1 MWPSWPQVF
10 LLIVAT
16 AIGLAPGTRK
26 AMKAIKNN
34 QAVFPCDVCG
44 LTFTKPLEWER
55 HVNGRRHLINME
67 KWVPPEAMYLEYST
81 SAPLWASSTKAAPSK
96 KTRDDYKQEK
106 RNKEEHRE
114 PGQELQTLEQ
124 EQEQEQHARQR
135 QEELTLNVSKLWS
148 NDELSTLQFKFRATC
163 LHPSTMM
170 KHLQPHQKC
179 RVWRYLRDAMGVG
192 HYTEVATIM
201 AAVDAFIGEADEDE
215 DEGEGQAE
223 GERVRVPVP
232 MGPGTNRDRYAK
244 QHANLGF
251 LRIKELFESFEAY
264 RVLSNFVLAAEKRG
278 PVPRIVELG
287 AGHGLVGVLLA
298 YRFPHIEVV
307 LIDRARRGIFD
318 IFLECWERH
327 GHESPL
333 LDKYR
338 GEAPEG
344 KASAANK
351 ALPNIRFVEGDISQ
365 ADNPETLPAGSVV
378 VVVHGCNEVNQI
390 AIEMALKH
398 SCAWIAMPCCIRK
411 DMYLGANVLIESDD
425 VRHSIMCGAL
435 ASTYG
440 AQFMTEIDKR
450 ITNRGIV
457 IGGGVGVGAWVW
469 TWAWLWMWMWA
480 WVCVWTWAWA
490 WGWVWTWV
498 WTWVREETRRCLL
511 LLPRL
516 AACP

>member
-1 MWPSWPQVF
+1 
-10 LLIVAT
+10 
-16 AIGLAPGTRK
+16 
-26 AMKAIKNN
+26 MKAIQNN
-34 QAVFPCDVCG
+34 QLVFPCEVCG

-55 HVNGRRHLINME
+55 HVNGRRHQTNLE
-67 KWVPPEAMYLEYST
+67 KWVPPEAMYLEYT
-81 SAPLWASSTKAAPSK
+81 ASAPLWAASTKAAAWK

-106 RNKEEHRE
+106 RAKEE
-114 PGQELQTLEQ
+114 PGPGLGLGPGPGDEEERDQERR
-124 EQEQEQHARQR
+124 ARQR

-192 HYTEVATIM
+192 FYTEVATIM
-201 AAVDAFIGEADEDE
+201 AAVDAFIGEAEEDGG
-215 DEGEGQAE
+215 DGKGEGEGEEE
-223 GERVRVPVP
+223 GEKGRVPVSTY
-232 MGPGTNRDRYAK
+232 GPGSNRDRYAK
-244 QHANLGF
+244 QHASLGF

-264 RVLSNFVLAAEKRG
+264 RVLSNFILAAEKRG

-287 AGHGLVGVLLA
+287 AGHGLVGILLA

-307 LIDRARRGIFD
+307 LFDRTRRGIFD

-333 LDKYR
+333 LEQYTGGLEPR
-338 GEAPEG
+338 PNA
-344 KASAANK
+344 
-351 ALPNIRFVEGDISQ
+351 ALPNVRFVEGDISQ
-365 ADNPETLPAGSVV
+365 ADNPETLPPGSVV
-378 VVVHGCNEVNQI
+378 VCVHGCNEVNQL

-457 IGGGVGVGAWVW
+457 IGGGVGVGV
-469 TWAWLWMWMWA
+469 
-480 WVCVWTWAWA
+480 VV
-490 WGWVWTWV
+490 GIG
-498 WTWVREETRRCLL
+498 ED
-511 LLPRL
+511 LPPPPS
-516 AACP
+516 AASPGVPTKYRGNLPKLSFS